1 MRCERISW
9 LLAAAV
15 CGLLLVSCG
24 DDSDG
29 GAKAPATGQ
38 DAAAV
43 SSDGVLGAGD
53 ATTVDSTATSDS
65 SNASDAAAST
75 GADASTG
82 KCGNGTCDAPDET
95 LLNCAQDC
103 AGGANC
109 GDGKCNGAQENGFT
123 CPKDCK
129 TDPASIVTCIMKGC
143 TKDVLACMLDADCG
157 KALGCIQGCKE
168 DIACMGQC
176 GASLPPAT
184 QQKLGA
190 IVLCGGQQGCFGIGG
205 SGGKCGD
212 GKCDGGIEN
221 QWTCEKDC
229 PKTVCGDGKCN
240 WPIEQFTCAKDCP
253 KTVCGDGKCEQAE
266 NALNCAQDCVPKTC
280 GDGKCDKPDETM
292 INCIKDCQPGNA
304 QATCITTKCGKEGLA
319 CGFDFKCGQAA
330 FCTSTCT
337 DKSCFETCGAKLPSG
352 SKKLFDALKTCGE
365 TNSCFK

>member
-1 MRCERISW
+1 MRYEHKSW
-9 LLAAAV
+9 LLIATL
-15 CGLLLVSCG
+15 CGLLLASCG
-24 DDSDG
+24 DDSDT
-29 GAKAPATGQ
+29 GAKASSTGQ

-43 SSDGVLGAGD
+43 GSDGVLGAGD
-53 ATTVDSTATSDS
+53 AATGDSTTGSTTDSTTGSTTDSTTGSTTDADATNPAGAKDAVAS
-65 SNASDAAAST
+65 S

-95 LLNCAQDC
+95 LLNCLQDC

-129 TDPASIVTCIMKGC
+129 TDPASIVGCIMKGC
-143 TKDVLACMLDADCG
+143 TTDVLACMLNADCG

-176 GASLPPAT
+176 GSNLPPAT

-229 PKTVCGDGKCN
+229 PKTVCGDGKC
-240 WPIEQFTCAKDCP
+240 
-253 KTVCGDGKCEQAE
+253 EQAE
-266 NALNCAQDCVPKTC
+266 NALNCAKDCVPTTC
-280 GDGKCDKPDETM
+280 GNGTCDKPEETM

-304 QATCITTKCGKEGLA
+304 QSTCIASKCGKEGLA

-337 DKSCFETCGAKLPSG
+337 DKTCFETCGAKLPSG